1 MVNIKPFSPEEAK
14 NAKASAL
21 PKELLQAVNELL
33 TERYKDHGG
42 IIIKLKDIKERCKK
56 ILGIDEMFSGV
67 DPMDSWPDGIWDIEP
82 VYRLAGWKVSWDGPG
97 YNESYDGYFEFS
109 RKKGE

>member
-42 IIIKLKDIKERCKK
+42 IIIKLKDIKE
-56 ILGIDEMFSGV
+56 
-67 DPMDSWPDGIWDIEP
+67 
-82 VYRLAGWKVSWDGPG
+82 
-97 YNESYDGYFEFS
+97 
-109 RKKGE
+109 